1 MLETSYLVMET
12 HANSTLSKCM
22 LLACAYQ
29 SAKENGHCQNKILPR
44 LLKTIWQ
51 RKDVWKTL
59 LQNKS
64 SGTINPA
71 YLPLEL
77 WNNTKNVSINK
88 TLSITTLAQYFYPAT
103 LEEHRINNYDPD
115 RVLFGKRALQ
125 RNASMFILWTWGK
138 MSLKGIFFSNFGN
151 LYMLQNN
158 LLLNRGLLTG
168 KVLAKLPD
176 PNGFGLGFSS
186 TLQGARLESLMR
198 ERSWLTTRQK
208 ESKRD
213 CNRPTAVRIMK

>member
-1 MLETSYLVMET
+1 MCQ
-12 HANSTLSKCM
+12 SK
-22 LLACAYQ
+22 
-29 SAKENGHCQNKILPR
+29 KHCQSQLMPNTFILQLWRNIP
-44 LLKTIWQ
+44 LTIM
-51 RKDVWKTL
+51 TL
-59 LQNKS
+59 
-64 SGTINPA
+64 I
-71 YLPLEL
+71 
-77 WNNTKNVSINK
+77 V
-88 TLSITTLAQYFYPAT
+88 FC
-103 LEEHRINNYDPD
+103 
-115 RVLFGKRALQ
+115 FGKRPLE
-125 RNASMFILWTWGK
+125 RNAAMFMHWTWGK

-168 KVLAKLPD
+168 EVLAKLPD

-198 ERSWLTTRQK
+198 KRSWLTTRQK

>member
-1 MLETSYLVMET
+1 MYLPQTTPE
-12 HANSTLSKCM
+12 
-22 LLACAYQ
+22 
-29 SAKENGHCQNKILPR
+29 QNKEG
-44 LLKTIWQ
+44 
-51 RKDVWKTL
+51 V
-59 LQNKS
+59 NK
-64 SGTINPA
+64 N
-71 YLPLEL
+71 
-77 WNNTKNVSINK
+77 
-88 TLSITTLAQYFYPAT
+88 TLSISNLAQYFYPAT

-138 MSLKGIFFSNFGN
+138 ISLKGIFFSNFGN

>member
-1 MLETSYLVMET
+1 MFGRPFFKTNPQEL
-12 HANSTLSKCM
+12 STLCIYPKQ
-22 LLACAYQ
+22 LL
-29 SAKENGHCQNKILPR
+29 
-44 LLKTIWQ
+44 
-51 RKDVWKTL
+51 
-59 LQNKS
+59 
-64 SGTINPA
+64 
-71 YLPLEL
+71 
-77 WNNTKNVSINK
+77 NNTKNVSIKK
-88 TLSITTLAQYFYPAT
+88 TLSITTHAQYFYPAT
-103 LEEHRINNYDPD
+103 WRNIPLTIMTLI
-115 RVLFGKRALQ
+115 VFCFGKRPLE
-125 RNASMFILWTWGK
+125 RNAAMFMHWTWGK

-168 KVLAKLPD
+168 EVLAKLPD

-198 ERSWLTTRQK
+198 KRSWLTTRQK

>member
-1 MLETSYLVMET
+1 MCQ
-12 HANSTLSKCM
+12 STKYCLS
-22 LLACAYQ
+22 Q
-29 SAKENGHCQNKILPR
+29 ILPNIFILQLR
-44 LLKTIWQ
+44 RNIPWTTM
-51 RKDVWKTL
+51 TL
-59 LQNKS
+59 
-64 SGTINPA
+64 I
-71 YLPLEL
+71 
-77 WNNTKNVSINK
+77 V
-88 TLSITTLAQYFYPAT
+88 FC
-103 LEEHRINNYDPD
+103 
-115 RVLFGKRALQ
+115 FGKSALE
-125 RNASMFILWTWGK
+125 RNAAMFILWTWGK

-168 KVLAKLPD
+168 EVLAKLPD

-213 CNRPTAVRIMK
+213 CNRPTAVRIMKRRYMYVCMSLSSSASVQPSLARWTVTSGLARNKDLCWGRSTSLPLDRTW

>member
-1 MLETSYLVMET
+1 M
-12 HANSTLSKCM
+12 TLIVFC
-22 LLACAYQ
+22 
-29 SAKENGHCQNKILPR
+29 
-44 LLKTIWQ
+44 
-51 RKDVWKTL
+51 
-59 LQNKS
+59 
-64 SGTINPA
+64 
-71 YLPLEL
+71 
-77 WNNTKNVSINK
+77 
-88 TLSITTLAQYFYPAT
+88 
-103 LEEHRINNYDPD
+103 
-115 RVLFGKRALQ
+115 FGKRPLA
-125 RNASMFILWTWGK
+125 RNAAMFMHWTWGK

-168 KVLAKLPD
+168 EVLAKLPD